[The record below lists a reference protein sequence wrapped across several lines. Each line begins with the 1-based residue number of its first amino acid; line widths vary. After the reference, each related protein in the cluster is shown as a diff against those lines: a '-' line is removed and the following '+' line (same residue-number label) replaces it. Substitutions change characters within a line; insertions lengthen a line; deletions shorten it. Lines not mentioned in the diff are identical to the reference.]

1 VADHLTKDSDY
12 LHALMHLNLAEK
24 CISSSATKKSV
35 KAKAD
40 ELEFFDLIKAISD
53 EIRKLEYGT
62 ITEYQNQIWEISGNL
77 LFAFEKLQDLGVSQ
91 LRDGHRESAQEHFKK
106 AYDLYKLFVDLN
118 QKLSSVKS
126 PPATETQKEK
136 KRAKK
141 SKGIVGKLGVLVQ
154 KVIDCCIE

>member
-1 VADHLTKDSDY
+1 VTDHLTHDSDY
-12 LHALMHLNLAEK
+12 LNALMHLNLAEK
-24 CISSSATKKSV
+24 CISSSASKKSV

-40 ELEFFDLIKAISD
+40 ELEFFDLVKAISD

-77 LFAFEKLQDLGVSQ
+77 LFAFEELQNSGIERLKNGY
-91 LRDGHRESAQEHFKK
+91 RESALEHFQK
-106 AYDLYKLFVDLN
+106 ANELYEQFVDLN
-118 QKLSSVKS
+118 QKLSAIKS
-126 PPATETQKEK
+126 PKATKTQKAQRK
-136 KRAKK
+136 VKK

>member
-1 VADHLTKDSDY
+1 MTDCLAKDSDY
-12 LHALMHLNLAEK
+12 LNALMHLNLAEE
-24 CISSSATKKSV
+24 CINSRARKKST
-35 KAKAD
+35 KGD
-40 ELEFFDLIKAISD
+40 EVEFFDLVKEVAD
-53 EIRKLEYGT
+53 GIRELEYGS
-62 ITEYQNQIWEISGNL
+62 ITEYQNQVWEISSNL

-126 PPATETQKEK
+126 PLATETQKEK
-136 KRAKK
+136 KQAKK

>member
-1 VADHLTKDSDY
+1 LVKEVADG
-12 LHALMHLNLAEK
+12 
-24 CISSSATKKSV
+24 
-35 KAKAD
+35 
-40 ELEFFDLIKAISD
+40 
-53 EIRKLEYGT
+53 IRELEYGS
-62 ITEYQNQIWEISGNL
+62 ITEYQNQVWEISGNL